1 MNIQLL
7 GIVLAISINSTH
19 AMVAEGG
26 GVNPDKIHAVD
37 LKKSQ
42 SYIRDGLFVGG
53 DAQTTDVNLKDIR
66 FAKNKE
72 YERLVMD
79 FTGSAG
85 RSPYFQVDVSPEM
98 SRLVVTVY
106 GKVKLGFEPKLV
118 AKAFAKS
125 AFVER
130 IELLPQIETDRW
142 TYSLT
147 LKDSKRPQV
156 EVFELGAPTRAIIDL
171 KP

>member
-1 MNIQLL
+1 MIIQLFAL
-7 GIVLAISINSTH
+7 SLNLSQ
-19 AMVAEGG
+19 AMVSQGG
-26 GVNPDKIHAVD
+26 INPDKIHAVD
-37 LKKSQ
+37 QKKSQ

-53 DAQTTDVNLKDIR
+53 DAQTSDVNLKDIR

-79 FTGSAG
+79 FMGGAG

-98 SRLVVTVY
+98 GRVVVTVY
-106 GKVKLGFEPKLV
+106 GKVKLGFEPNLV
-118 AKAFAKS
+118 AKIFAKS
-125 AFVER
+125 AFISKVD
-130 IELLPQIETDRW
+130 LLPQIEQDRW

-147 LKDSKRPQV
+147 LKEGKRPQV
-156 EVFELGAPTRAIIDL
+156 EVFELAAPTRAIIDL

>member
-1 MNIQLL
+1 MTLSLL
-7 GIVLAISINSTH
+7 TLWTGLSL
-19 AMVAEGG
+19 AMVNQG
-26 GVNPDKIHAVD
+26 GVNPDKVHSVD

-53 DAQTTDVNLKDIR
+53 DAQTSDVNLKDIR

-79 FTGSAG
+79 FAGGAG
-85 RSPYFQVDVSPEM
+85 RSPFFQIDVSPEM
-98 SRLVVTVY
+98 SRIVVTVF
-106 GKVKLGFEPKLV
+106 GKVKLGFEPNIV

-125 AFVER
+125 AFIAKV
-130 IELLPQIETDRW
+130 ELLPQIEIDRW
-142 TYSLT
+142 TYALT
-147 LKDSKRPQV
+147 LKDGKRPQV
-156 EVFELGAPTRAIIDL
+156 EVFELAAPSRAIIDL